1 MKFPNHASIRSTGL
15 LGSLVAVLLLTVG
28 ARADLEQPAS
38 WSPPG
43 APDVRDAV
51 IALLDERS
59 VDAETRAQV
68 EQLWADPPDDAEQE
82 PLLARLAATCALIEP
97 AAGEL
102 IEFCD
107 HVSEVVVLPEFA
119 ILRDPQ
125 QPALI
130 SSNLRLLYGRWLTQH
145 EFYDEAID
153 QLEALDPQHVVDPAA
168 LLFYLSASYHRM
180 PDKQKCL
187 PTIDRLLENESL
199 ISRRYATVARLMRAD
214 LEPLK
219 PDSLDEIARLMDEMR
234 RRLNLRR
241 AGTRVREQ
249 GEEIVAKLDK
259 LIEQIEE
266 QQQQAAAGAASLQSS
281 SPAQDSTPMGGKGP
295 GNVDPKQLG
304 TQSGWG
310 NLPPQE
316 RQEALQQIGK
326 DLPAHYREVI
336 EEYFRKLAREEN

>member
-1 MKFPNHASIRSTGL
+1 
-15 LGSLVAVLLLTVG
+15 
-28 ARADLEQPAS
+28 
-38 WSPPG
+38 
-43 APDVRDAV
+43 
-51 IALLDERS
+51 
-59 VDAETRAQV
+59 
-68 EQLWADPPDDAEQE
+68 
-82 PLLARLAATCALIEP
+82 
-97 AAGEL
+97 
-102 IEFCD
+102 
-107 HVSEVVVLPEFA
+107 
-119 ILRDPQ
+119 
-125 QPALI
+125 
-130 SSNLRLLYGRWLTQH
+130 
-145 EFYDEAID
+145 
-153 QLEALDPQHVVDPAA
+153 
-168 LLFYLSASYHRM
+168 M

-187 PTIDRLLENESL
+187 PTIDRLMENESL

-241 AGTRVREQ
+241 AGTRVRKQ
-249 GEEIVAKLDK
+249 GDEIVAKLDK

-266 QQQQAAAGAASLQSS
+266 QQQQAAAGAASLQSG

-336 EEYFRKLAREEN
+336 EEYFRKLAREGEWTPIITTRIIDDKDLTLQWLLDLRIAAAVGVGTDGGGVGAVERSRARER